1 MITDALSATAASPT
15 LHVPSLDPFLVSDPL
30 LDVHH
35 ITVLM
40 SQLHDLYSICNGME
54 LRLRRVDGA
63 QSVVGVGWRVGRN
76 TERGFDTMPTRSSF
90 AAPRALQ

>member
-1 MITDALSATAASPT
+1 MSRSGLST

-63 QSVVGVGWRVGRN
+63 QSVVGMSWRVGRDP
-76 TERGFDTMPTRSSF
+76 ESDFDVMPTHPS
-90 AAPRALQ
+90 L